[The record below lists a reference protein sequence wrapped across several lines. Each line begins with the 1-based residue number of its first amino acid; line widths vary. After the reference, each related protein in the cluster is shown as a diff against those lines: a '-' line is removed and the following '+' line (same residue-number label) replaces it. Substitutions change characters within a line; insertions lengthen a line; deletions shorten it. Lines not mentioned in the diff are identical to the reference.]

1 MKKIL
6 VTENQLDMIKKSVE
20 EEINNDRYQREVSVN
35 VETYGAK
42 INGDDIDW
50 ANSDK
55 ITLSYLIEQ
64 EHRSW
69 GIKGISL
76 YDIKGPSEIGL
87 VITPQVD
94 DAEDIDVT
102 VPINWENIEQETLE
116 GEGVVTVGNEIT
128 LKLANNENGDLV
140 VESVQVQVYTL

>member
-94 DAEDIDVT
+94 DAEDVDVT

-128 LKLANNENGDLV
+128 LKLGNNENGDLV

>member
-6 VTENQLDMIKKSVE
+6 VTENQLNMIKKTVK
-20 EEINNDRYQREVSVN
+20 EEINNDRYQREVSVH

-55 ITLSYLIEQ
+55 ITVSYLIEQ

-76 YDIKGPSEIGL
+76 YDIKGPSEISL

-94 DAEDIDVT
+94 DAEDVDVT